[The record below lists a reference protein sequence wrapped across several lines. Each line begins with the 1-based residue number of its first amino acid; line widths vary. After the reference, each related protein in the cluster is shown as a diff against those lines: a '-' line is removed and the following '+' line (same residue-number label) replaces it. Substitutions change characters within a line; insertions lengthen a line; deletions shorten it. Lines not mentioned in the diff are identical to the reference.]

1 MIPALLKM
9 EVFQPTR
16 LDAAGYRSVINQS
29 GHGMEMD
36 RYIYSNQSGEGIG
49 SFFGNLLR
57 TAVPLIGRAIKGA
70 AAIAKPHLK
79 NAVKDIVATGSK
91 RAFDKLSGD
100 IVHKVH
106 SPKKAPKRASK
117 RRKTKW
123 RNL

>member
-79 NAVKDIVATGSK
+79 NAVTDIVATGSK
-91 RAFDKLSGD
+91 RAIDKLSGD

-106 SPKKAPKRASK
+106 KPKLSSK

>member
-1 MIPALLKM
+1 M

-29 GHGMEMD
+29 GHGAEMD
-36 RYIYSNQSGEGIG
+36 RYIYSNQSGEGIA

-57 TAVPLIGRAIKGA
+57 TAVPLIGRTIKGA
-70 AAIAKPHLK
+70 AAIASPHLK

-91 RAFDKLSGD
+91 RAIDKLSGD
-100 IVHKVH
+100 IVHRVH
-106 SPKKAPKRASK
+106 SPKRKPKQTSK
-117 RRKTKW
+117 RRKW

>member
-1 MIPALLKM
+1 M
-9 EVFQPTR
+9 EIFNPTR
-16 LDAAGYRSVINQS
+16 IDTSMYRSVINQS

-49 SFFGNLLR
+49 SFFGNLLQ
-57 TAVPLIGRAIKGA
+57 TAVPLISRSIKGA

-79 NAVKDIVATGSK
+79 NAVKDIVASGSK
-91 RAFDKLSGD
+91 RAIDKLSGD

-106 SPKKAPKRASK
+106 KPKRPSK

>member
-1 MIPALLKM
+1 M

-16 LDAAGYRSVINQS
+16 LDTTVYRSVINQS

-49 SFFGNLLR
+49 SFFGNLFR
-57 TAVPLIGRAIKGA
+57 AAIPLIGRSIKGA

-79 NAVKDIVATGSK
+79 SAIKDIIATGSK
-91 RAFDKLSGD
+91 RAIGKLSGD

-106 SPKKAPKRASK
+106 SSKRTSK
-117 RRKTKW
+117 RRKKKW
-123 RNL
+123 GRNL

>member
-1 MIPALLKM
+1 M
-9 EVFQPTR
+9 EVFNPNR
-16 LDAAGYRSVINQS
+16 LDTGILRSVINQS
-29 GHGMEMD
+29 GHGVEMD
-36 RYIYSNQSGEGIG
+36 RYIYSSQTGEGIG

-57 TAVPLIGRAIKGA
+57 TAMPLIARTIKGA

-91 RAFDKLSGD
+91 RAIDKLSGD

-106 SPKKAPKRASK
+106 KPKGKSK